1 MDNENAALLKFIP
14 LRSFVHN
21 DFWHKYVDIK
31 LDIDRLDASRRKIF
45 GFISLAKQTLAQIEV
60 DCTSFNSTRSYDP
73 NRVICNGHIH
83 NYNTIESFKQCNK
96 KTLLKEQ
103 AVQFYHHL
111 MQQKCINNSTDLLQF
126 FMISFSDLKSYKFYY
141 WFAFPVPSDLVYLCE
156 TAYALPKSMEDHLSF
171 CIEKRWNLSS
181 LHREPSE
188 LFFIYHRS
196 IDIRLLSEY
205 VCHTNIEANF
215 CDVDLED
222 ISFCFYDAANNS
234 CDMTVSWHVR
244 QLLVYITLTCPS
256 LSEKIISLIKISK
269 NTTGEFQFSDI
280 RIKVP
285 QHIENINQID
295 NWVGWEVNEAHRYVP
310 RFVSLAESMSPK
322 CLAEN
327 AINLNLKLMKWRL
340 VPELDLTSIQ
350 RTKCLLLGSG
360 TLGCNVARSLMAW
373 GVNTITFV
381 DCGQVSMS
389 NPVRQSLYR
398 YEDALNGGKPKAS
411 TAAARLREINPAI
424 NTQGEDIRIPMP
436 GHPVTEAA
444 AVEETKSCLAKL
456 TTLIEKH
463 DVVFLLTDSRESR
476 WLPTM
481 LAAFYGKLAI
491 NAALGFDSFM
501 VIRHGYGSSNNDT
514 DCKTDVLENG
524 FKRVDG
530 ANLGCYFCNDIVA
543 PGNSLKDRTL
553 DQQCTV
559 TRPAVSNTAA
569 GLAVELMVSLIQHP
583 LRFSAPAYY
592 RTPRSD
598 PNKIGQEPEG
608 ILGVLPHSI
617 RGNIAAQQYM
627 LTATERYKHCV
638 ACSTIVLDHYA
649 SKKEAFIIDVLNA
662 HKTLEEIVGIDYSK
676 AITEENQKDPIEF
689 ESDFSDDS

>member
-45 GFISLAKQTLAQIEV
+45 GFISLAKQTLVQIEV
-60 DCTSFNSTRSYDP
+60 DCTSFNSTRSCDP
-73 NRVICNGHIH
+73 NRVLCNGHIH

-141 WFAFPVPSDLVYLCE
+141 WFAFPVPSDLMYLCE
-156 TAYALPKSMEDHLSF
+156 TIHALPKSMEDHLSS
-171 CIEKRWNLSS
+171 CIERRWNLSS

-188 LFFIYHRS
+188 LFFIYHRY
-196 IDIRLLSEY
+196 IDIRLLSEH
-205 VCHTNIEANF
+205 VCHNNIKANF
-215 CDVDLED
+215 CDVHLED
-222 ISFCFYDAANNS
+222 ISFCFYDPANNG
-234 CDMTVSWHVR
+234 CDNITVSWHVR
-244 QLLVYITLTCPS
+244 QLLVYITLTCPN

-269 NTTGEFQFSDI
+269 NTIGEFQFSDI
-280 RIKVP
+280 KIKVP

-295 NWVGWEVNEAHRYVP
+295 NWVGWEVNEDHRYLP

-350 RTKCLLLGSG
+350 RTRCLLLGAG
-360 TLGCNVARSLMAW
+360 TLGCNVARSLM
-373 GVNTITFV
+373 
-381 DCGQVSMS
+381 
-389 NPVRQSLYR
+389 
-398 YEDALNGGKPKAS
+398 
-411 TAAARLREINPAI
+411 
-424 NTQGEDIRIPMP
+424 
-436 GHPVTEAA
+436 
-444 AVEETKSCLAKL
+444 
-456 TTLIEKH
+456 
-463 DVVFLLTDSRESR
+463 
-476 WLPTM
+476 
-481 LAAFYGKLAI
+481 LAI

-501 VIRHGYGSSNNDT
+501 VIRHGYRSSDDST
-514 DCKTDVLENG
+514 DCKTDVVENG

-530 ANLGCYFCNDIVA
+530 ANLGCYFCNDIIA

-583 LRFSAPAYY
+583 LGFSAPAYY

-608 ILGVLPHSI
+608 MLGVLPHSI

-627 LTATERYKHCV
+627 LTATERYKNCV

-649 SKKEAFIIDVLNA
+649 SKQEAFIIDVLNA
-662 HKTLEEIVGIDYSK
+662 HKTLDEIVGIDYSK
-676 AITEENQKDPIEF
+676 AVTENEENQKDPIEF